1 MCALAT
7 PVPPL
12 EAEEVV
18 RKFYASLARGEMVD
32 ALDLFST
39 DAVLTD
45 EEGNELHG
53 IRSIASSLLEY
64 RTPRSILL
72 DRVTTDG
79 PTVVAEVRSDA
90 KRRYRGVFSV
100 SGGRIRSW
108 RREPVAR
115 RSRGRT

>member
-1 MCALAT
+1 MCAMAT

-18 RKFYASLARGEMVD
+18 RKFYASLSRGEMID

-39 DAVLTD
+39 DAIITD
-45 EEGNELHG
+45 EKGHELHG
-53 IRSIASSLLEY
+53 IRYIASSLLEY
-64 RTPRSILL
+64 RTPRSIRL
-72 DRVTTDG
+72 DHVTADG

-90 KRRYRGVFSV
+90 KKRYRGVFSV
-100 SGGRIRSW
+100 SHGRIRSW

-115 RSRGRT
+115 HRARN